1 MKNFITTLIILSG
14 FSISSFGQEKMNYP
28 KSYASYSD
36 FKYLVDKVEK
46 HREKRL
52 ISLDIFLEKSKKKNV
67 VILDTRSD
75 FRYNRKHLKGAIHLD
90 YTDFTQDELTKL
102 IPDPNTIILIY
113 CNNNF
118 KGDQIDF
125 ATKLYDPTK
134 EIKKTETQILSNR
147 KPILLALNIPTYINL
162 YGYGYKNVY
171 ELNELVDIND
181 YRIEFEGSEVK
192 K

>member
-1 MKNFITTLIILSG
+1 MKSLTCCFLILLTVASKTHAQK
-14 FSISSFGQEKMNYP
+14 SIDYP

-36 FKYLVDKVEK
+36 FKTLVNEVEN
-46 HREKRL
+46 HRLNRL
-52 ISLDIFLEKSKKKNV
+52 ISLDKFLDMSTKKNV

-90 YTDFTQDELTKL
+90 YTDFTQKELNSL
-102 IPDPNTIILIY
+102 IPDPNTTILIY

-118 KGDQIDF
+118 EGDQVDF
-125 ATKLYDPTK
+125 PTK
-134 EIKKTETQILSNR
+134 MSLPNESPKELETQILSNR

-171 ELNELVDIND
+171 ELNELVNIND
-181 YRIEFEGSEVK
+181 SRIEFEGSQVK